1 MDFYQVDNACMN
13 LYTSPEQSKR
23 LEAEKY
29 LKMMFPTFNDSST
42 SVTINDSNNA
52 STSGP
57 FETIQKC
64 HSILEQTKSSYS
76 QLFLINILQELAIH
90 WQIYSVEQKVV
101 MRNFILMYLG
111 NRCPFEQ
118 FVINSISKYFT
129 LITKLGWF
137 DTDEFRDIV
146 NDFSKFIESNHVCR
160 HTGLQVLAF
169 FVTDMNLPSQI
180 LKNISKNRKTV
191 VNFRDSQLH
200 QIFRLSL
207 STLLNLIQGK
217 SMLNIEE
224 QKLAEITLEL
234 IRACLTFD
242 FIGTNTDES
251 TEEIGSIQI
260 PVSWRPTIS
269 DPLTLKTI
277 FHTFEL
283 LNPPRSSKVLECV
296 SVIVATRRTLFSE
309 EERSKFIKSIM
320 QELMKILH
328 LPQAFNDQSNYHEF
342 CRILSRFKTVYQ
354 LSDINKIDE
363 YEEFINIVTDFTIKS
378 LQSTQTSLN
387 SIQYLLVFWSKM
399 VTAVG
404 QSKPQED
411 KELHSMTSQIIQAFL
426 NSRIENN
433 IEEIE
438 DELDKDANL
447 SILDNISH
455 LIRFSYKE
463 NSTYLMKYIEMLAI
477 EYRNIIDQIIS
488 NNIPIQVQE
497 SIRKIEGKFIWLI
510 NVCAMTVGI
519 RIPYQST
526 EEDDIIDGEIC
537 CKIMQLL
544 NLNQMWMTQKPMFIP
559 NNKLEMAFLYFFSNF
574 RKSYIGDQS
583 QRTSKVFQPL
593 ADMFSINDQY
603 LLMDYIFQKIIT
615 NLKCWAQ
622 DTSVIT
628 ETLNLFSD
636 LTSGYSSVRI
646 IRKLDSA
653 KYILANHYDFQFLNI
668 PENFK
673 KNRINYYS
681 SLSRLLF
688 ADDTYE
694 TEFNEFFKNHDM
706 KLKELEKLNSIES
719 YRQENVRCILE
730 GIFRDLR
737 GFTMTCTQ
745 KKNFWLFFDWI
756 YPYHDVILK
765 AVESNFDHP
774 VSITVLRFV
783 SELANNRSSR
793 LNFEITSAN
802 GILLFREISKIICT
816 FGNLILGRLTTEE
829 RKYTDIYKGIIICF
843 NILENALKGRYISFG
858 VMKLYGDKALTE
870 VINTYYK
877 LMLFVPLS
885 DMINIPKLSKAHFS
899 LLETFSNDQ
908 MMSTDNFNSDAFLYI
923 IKSCAEG
930 IKQFNSSIST
940 EACAVINQICTCVF
954 KENEKRVNSNHKP
967 HILVQFFNQ
976 YPQTLSFL
984 LHSILDVIIFEDC
997 PNNWSYS
1004 RPLLGLILLAKEE
1017 FISYTSKLIQSQI
1030 PERRE
1035 SFSQQLSNLME
1046 NVEDNLSSKNR
1057 DTFTQNLVVFRRE
1070 MNNNMVAL
1078 VNINDNSSYLNVS
1091 NDDSSMMQ

>member
-1 MDFYQVDNACMN
+1 MDCYQVDNACVN
-13 LYTSPEQSKR
+13 LYTSPDQNKR
-23 LEAEKY
+23 IEAEKY

-42 SVTINDSNNA
+42 SSNVNTGA
-52 STSGP
+52 SLSHSP
-57 FETIQKC
+57 YETIQQC
-64 HSILEQTKSSYS
+64 HRILEQTKSSYT
-76 QLFLINILQELAIH
+76 QLFLINLLQELVIH
-90 WQIYSVEQKVV
+90 WQIYSVEQKVT

-137 DTDEFRDIV
+137 DSDDYRDIV
-146 NDFSKFIESNHVCR
+146 GDFSKFIESSPICCL
-160 HTGLQVLAF
+160 TGLQVLAF
-169 FVTDMNLPSQI
+169 FVTDMNLPSQA

-200 QIFRLSL
+200 QLFKLSL

-217 SMLNIEE
+217 SMLNMDE
-224 QKLAEITLEL
+224 QRLAEITLDL
-234 IRACLTFD
+234 IKACLSFD

-251 TEEIGSIQI
+251 TEEIGSVQI

-283 LNPPRSSKVLECV
+283 LNPPKSSKVLECV

-309 EERSKFIKSIM
+309 EERLKFITSII
-320 QELMKILH
+320 QQLIKILH

-354 LSDINKIDE
+354 LSDICKVDQ
-363 YEEFINIVTDFTIKS
+363 YEEFVNIVTDFTVKS
-378 LQSTQTSLN
+378 LQSPNTSLH

-399 VTAVG
+399 VTTVG

-438 DELDKDANL
+438 EDLDKDENL
-447 SILDNISH
+447 NILENISN
-455 LIRFSYKE
+455 LVRFSYKE
-463 NSTYLMKYIEMLAI
+463 NSTFLIKYIEMLAI
-477 EYRNIIDQIIS
+477 DYRNIIEQIVS
-488 NNIPIQVQE
+488 NNIPMQVHE
-497 SIRKIEGKFIWLI
+497 SIVELEGKFVWII
-510 NVCAMTVGI
+510 NVCAMTVGS

-526 EEDDIIDGEIC
+526 EEDDILDGEIC
-537 CKIMQLL
+537 CKVMQLL
-544 NLNQMWMTQKPMFIP
+544 NLNQMWMSQKPMFLP
-559 NNKLEMAFLYFFSNF
+559 NRKLEMAFLFFFNNF

-603 LLMDYIFQKIIT
+603 LLMDYIFQKIIS

-622 DTSVIT
+622 DTVIIA
-628 ETLNLFSD
+628 ETLNLFNE

-646 IRKLDSA
+646 IRKLETS
-653 KYILANHYDFQFLNI
+653 KYILANHYNFQFLDI

-673 KNRINYYS
+673 KNRMNYYS

-694 TEFNEFFKNHDM
+694 NEFDEFFKNHDM

-719 YRQENVRCILE
+719 FRQENVRLIIE
-730 GIFRDLR
+730 GLFRDLR
-737 GFTMTCTQ
+737 GFTMSCTQ
-745 KKNFWLFFDWI
+745 KRNFWLFFDWI
-756 YPYHDVILK
+756 YPYHEVILR
-765 AVESNFDHP
+765 AIESNYDHP
-774 VSITVLRFV
+774 VAITILRFIA
-783 SELANNRSSR
+783 ELANNRSSR

-816 FGNLILGRLTTEE
+816 YGNLILNRITSED
-829 RKYTDIYKGIIICF
+829 RKYVEKYKGIIVCF
-843 NILENALKGRYISFG
+843 NMLENALKGRYISFG
-858 VMKLYGDKALTE
+858 IMKLYGDKALTE
-870 VINTYYK
+870 VIRTYYK
-877 LMLFVPLS
+877 LMLYVPLH
-885 DMINIPKLSKAHFS
+885 DMIDIPKLSKAHFS
-899 LLETFSNDQ
+899 LLEIFSSDQ
-908 MMSTDNFNSDAFLYI
+908 MMNTDNFDTEAFLYI

-930 IKQFNSSIST
+930 VKQFNSSVST
-940 EACAVINQICTCVF
+940 EACAVINQICTTVF
-954 KENEKRVNSNHKP
+954 KETEKGVNTNTKP
-967 HILVQFFNQ
+967 HILVQFLNE
-976 YPQTLSFL
+976 YPQTLPYL
-984 LHSILDVIIFEDC
+984 LHTLLDVVIFEDC

-1004 RPLLGLILLAKEE
+1004 RPLLGLILLSKDE
-1017 FISYTSKLIQSQI
+1017 FISYTSKLIQCQI

-1035 SFSQQLSNLME
+1035 SFSQQLSGLME
-1046 NVEDNLSSKNR
+1046 NVEDSLTNKNR

-1078 VNINDNSSYLNVS
+1078 VNINDNNSYVNLSN